1 MLQFMLGSSYRYLW
15 RVWVQDSYI
24 VTESMNWVQHR
35 FEGATPAARH
45 KHTCATLGTQ
55 IFVFGGMEAPPVG
68 FNDIYI
74 LDTQPS
80 DDKQQG
86 KD

>member
-1 MLQFMLGSSYRYLW
+1 
-15 RVWVQDSYI
+15 
-24 VTESMNWVQHR
+24 MNWVQHR
-35 FEGATPAARH
+35 FEGAVPAARH

-55 IFVFGGMEAPPVG
+55 IFVFGGMEAPPLG

-80 DDKQQG
+80 DEKPG
-86 KD
+86 KSFNVPFAILDFWHQHEVWRVAGHI